1 MQIVILYELFLFC
14 LQLKYS
20 PFVLFLRT
28 SVIKQKIFLEFG
40 EFKLEY
46 NGEKPALNLTK
57 TTVRRLRNH
66 TLFRPNRRG
75 GHVPCVHVVLV
86 PAVT

>member
-1 MQIVILYELFLFC
+1 MQIVILYVLFLFC

-46 NGEKPALNLTK
+46 NGEKPALPSMQRLNIPKK
-57 TTVRRLRNH
+57 TILPR
-66 TLFRPNRRG
+66 
-75 GHVPCVHVVLV
+75 
-86 PAVT
+86 